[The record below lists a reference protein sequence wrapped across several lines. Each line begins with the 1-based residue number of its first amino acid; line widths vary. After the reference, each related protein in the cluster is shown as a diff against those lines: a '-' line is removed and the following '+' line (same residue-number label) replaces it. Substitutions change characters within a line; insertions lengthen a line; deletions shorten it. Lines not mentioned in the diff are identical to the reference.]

1 MATKPQK
8 VTQYRSAIDGRFV
21 AKPYADTHPHTTVKE
36 RNLKPT
42 PTKSK

>member
-8 VTQYRSAIDGRFV
+8 VTQHRSAVSGQFV
-21 AKPYADTHPHTTVKE
+21 TPSYAKTHPRTTVTE
-36 RNLKPT
+36 RNPKPT